1 MSFPAFQLVRKAF
14 FYLFRTFSKK
24 NKKMG
29 KKFKTAILTISDSRS
44 EKNDLSGDTIQHV
57 ITVEGF
63 EIKSR
68 SIVIDEKEIIE
79 SQLIEW
85 SDSGG
90 LDLILTTGGTGLGSR
105 DVTPEATLAILDVEV
120 PGIAEAMRYQTL
132 KKTPLSML
140 SRSVAGIRSGCLI
153 VNLPGSPKGVTEC
166 LEVIMPALSHGLEMI
181 SGYRGQHT
189 SDSTTSK

>member
-1 MSFPAFQLVRKAF
+1 
-14 FYLFRTFSKK
+14 
-24 NKKMG
+24 MG

-105 DVTPEATLAILDVEV
+105 DVTPEATLAILDVKV

-132 KKTPLSML
+132 KKTPLAML

>member
-1 MSFPAFQLVRKAF
+1 M
-14 FYLFRTFSKK
+14 
-24 NKKMG
+24 
-29 KKFKTAILTISDSRS
+29 
-44 EKNDLSGDTIQHV
+44 
-57 ITVEGF
+57 
-63 EIKSR
+63 
-68 SIVIDEKEIIE
+68 IDEKEIIE

>member
-1 MSFPAFQLVRKAF
+1 
-14 FYLFRTFSKK
+14 
-24 NKKMG
+24 MG

-132 KKTPLSML
+132 KKTPLAML